1 MARVQDL
8 LRREVINLFSGE
20 KLGFATDIEI
30 DTDTG
35 KIAALILPEKSKGM
49 SLFNKQSDLI
59 VPWQDIQR
67 ISDDLIMINTD
78 TGLLRRQESKS

>member
-1 MARVQDL
+1 MARIQEL

-20 KLGFATDIEI
+20 KLGFVTDIEI
-30 DTDTG
+30 DTENG
-35 KIAALILPEKSKGM
+35 RIESLILPEKTKGM

-59 VPWQDIQR
+59 VPWSDIQR

-78 TGLLRRQESKS
+78 TGILRRQEPKP